1 MAAAISS
8 NPAPSKSVTISSID
22 CPGNSSARACSL
34 AASSSGRRTAYS
46 FAVLAGAGAFFHRSS
61 KGLNFTSTP
70 PYQTT
75 ATGYYR
81 PRGPSISAQ
90 SKPRPINLP
99 SSGNSPHIGG
109 APNSTDGAGGG
120 AGGWRRNLSGVF
132 EYSSRALG
140 LVWSTNR
147 ALSITL
153 AVLTLIAG
161 VLPAGVA
168 YVGAQIVDAVI
179 HAADLHHRAGTTYLN
194 NVVRYVA
201 LEALLVAATAMAQRG
216 ISLAQSLLRA
226 QLGQRVNVM
235 ILEKALTLDLTQ
247 FEDSEFYDKLTR
259 ARREASSRP
268 LSLVM
273 RTFGLLQNAISL
285 VSFGGLLVRFS
296 PWAVVLLILAGLP
309 AFLAEAKFS
318 GEAFRLF
325 RWRAPESRMQIY
337 LESVL
342 AREDYA
348 KEVKLF
354 ELGPRFLDR
363 YRDIFTRLYREDR
376 DLTLRRDAWGF
387 GLGLLGTAALYGGY
401 VWIAAETVLG
411 AMTVGQMTMYLML
424 FRQGQSAVS
433 AALSAVS
440 GLYEDNLYLSN
451 LFEYLEQPVQGSSGT
466 LTAGPKPGDGIRFED
481 VEFVYP
487 DSTAPALSHI
497 DLHVK
502 PGESLA
508 LVGENG
514 SGKTTMIKLLTR
526 LYRPTSGRIL
536 LDGLDL
542 QEWDETV
549 LRRRIGVIFQD
560 FARYQMLVGE
570 NIGAG
575 DERAFDDEARWRSA
589 AMQGLAAEFVEAL
602 PSGYRTQLG
611 KWFKDGRELSGGQ
624 WQKIALARAFM
635 RNEADI
641 LVLDEPTAAIDAAA
655 EAEVFEH
662 FRELTRNRIAIV
674 ISHRFSTVR
683 MADQIL
689 VLDEGRIVERG
700 SHDSLL
706 AEDGRYAKLFTL
718 QARGYR

>member
-1 MAAAISS
+1 
-8 NPAPSKSVTISSID
+8 
-22 CPGNSSARACSL
+22 
-34 AASSSGRRTAYS
+34 
-46 FAVLAGAGAFFHRSS
+46 
-61 KGLNFTSTP
+61 
-70 PYQTT
+70 
-75 ATGYYR
+75 
-81 PRGPSISAQ
+81 
-90 SKPRPINLP
+90 
-99 SSGNSPHIGG
+99 
-109 APNSTDGAGGG
+109 
-120 AGGWRRNLSGVF
+120 
-132 EYSSRALG
+132 
-140 LVWSTNR
+140 
-147 ALSITL
+147 
-153 AVLTLIAG
+153 
-161 VLPAGVA
+161 
-168 YVGAQIVDAVI
+168 
-179 HAADLHHRAGTTYLN
+179 
-194 NVVRYVA
+194 
-201 LEALLVAATAMAQRG
+201 
-216 ISLAQSLLRA
+216 
-226 QLGQRVNVM
+226 
-235 ILEKALTLDLTQ
+235 LDLTQ

-285 VSFGGLLVRFS
+285 VSFGGLLIRFS

-309 AFLAEAKFS
+309 AFVAEAKFS

-325 RWRAPESRMQIY
+325 RWRAPEARMQIY

-342 AREDYA
+342 AREDNA

-354 ELGPRFLDR
+354 ELGPRLLDR

-387 GLGLLGTAALYGGY
+387 CLGLVGTATLYGGY
-401 VWIAAETVLG
+401 AWIAAETVLG

-451 LFEYLEQPVQGSSGT
+451 LYEYLEQPIGSRSGDT
-466 LTAGPKPGDGIRFED
+466 KHGPSPGDGIRFEN
-481 VEFVYP
+481 VEFIYP
-487 DSTAPALSHI
+487 GAATPALSGI
-497 DLHVK
+497 DLHVR

-508 LVGENG
+508 LVGQNG
-514 SGKTTMIKLLTR
+514 SGKTTLIKLLTR
-526 LYRPTSGRIL
+526 LYRPTRGRIL

-542 QEWDETV
+542 EEWDETT
-549 LRRRIGVIFQD
+549 LRQRIGVIFQD
-560 FARYQMLVGE
+560 FARYQMMVGE
-570 NIGAG
+570 NIGVG
-575 DERAFDDEARWRSA
+575 DVRAFDDEGRWRSA
-589 AMQGLAAEFVEAL
+589 AAQGLAAEFVDTL
-602 PSGYRTQLG
+602 PAGYHTQLG

-641 LVLDEPTAAIDAAA
+641 LVLDEPTAAIDAGA

-683 MADQIL
+683 MTDQIL
-689 VLDEGRIVERG
+689 VLEEGRIVERG
-700 SHDSLL
+700 SHESLM
-706 AEDGRYAKLFTL
+706 AADGRYAKLFTL

>member
-1 MAAAISS
+1 MASRPSPHFAGTLGQAPPAADPGGLQRSWL
-8 NPAPSKSVTISSID
+8 SVF
-22 CPGNSSARACSL
+22 
-34 AASSSGRRTAYS
+34 AYS
-46 FAVLAGAGAFFHRSS
+46 R
-61 KGLNFTSTP
+61 
-70 PYQTT
+70 
-75 ATGYYR
+75 
-81 PRGPSISAQ
+81 
-90 SKPRPINLP
+90 
-99 SSGNSPHIGG
+99 
-109 APNSTDGAGGG
+109 
-120 AGGWRRNLSGVF
+120 
-132 EYSSRALG
+132 RALV
-140 LVWSTNR
+140 LVWTTNK

-153 AVLTLIAG
+153 ALLTLIAG
-161 VLPAGVA
+161 VLPAAVA
-168 YVGAQIVDAVI
+168 FIGAQIVDAVI
-179 HAADLHHRAGTTYLN
+179 HAAELHRQTGATLLTP
-194 NVVRYVA
+194 VVKYVG
-201 LEALLVAATAMAQRG
+201 LEALAVAATSMAQRG

-285 VSFGGLLVRFS
+285 VSFGGLLIRFS

-342 AREDYA
+342 AREDTA

-354 ELGPRFLDR
+354 ELGPRLLDR

-387 GLGLLGTAALYGGY
+387 GLGLVGTAALYGGY
-401 VWIAAETVLG
+401 AWIAAETVLG

-424 FRQGQSAVS
+424 FRQGQTAVS

-451 LFEYLEQPVQGSSGT
+451 LFEYLEQPVGSSRGDIKR
-466 LTAGPKPGDGIRFED
+466 GPNPGDGIRFED

-487 DSTAPALSHI
+487 GATAPALSNI
-497 DLHVK
+497 DLHVR

-508 LVGENG
+508 LVGQNG
-514 SGKTTMIKLLTR
+514 SGKTTLIKLLTR
-526 LYRPTSGRIL
+526 LYQPTRGRIL

-542 QEWDETV
+542 REWDETT
-549 LRRRIGVIFQD
+549 LRQRIGVIFQD

-575 DERAFDDEARWRSA
+575 DARAFEDEGRWRSA
-589 AMQGLAAEFVEAL
+589 AVQGLAAEFVEAL
-602 PSGYRTQLG
+602 PAGYHTQLG

-641 LVLDEPTAAIDAAA
+641 LVLDEPTAAIDAGA

-683 MADQIL
+683 MTDQIL
-689 VLDEGRIVERG
+689 VLEEGRIVERG
-700 SHDSLL
+700 SHESLM
-706 AEDGRYAKLFTL
+706 AADGRYAKLFTL

>member
-1 MAAAISS
+1 MF
-8 NPAPSKSVTISSID
+8 
-22 CPGNSSARACSL
+22 
-34 AASSSGRRTAYS
+34 AYS
-46 FAVLAGAGAFFHRSS
+46 R
-61 KGLNFTSTP
+61 
-70 PYQTT
+70 
-75 ATGYYR
+75 
-81 PRGPSISAQ
+81 
-90 SKPRPINLP
+90 
-99 SSGNSPHIGG
+99 
-109 APNSTDGAGGG
+109 
-120 AGGWRRNLSGVF
+120 
-132 EYSSRALG
+132 RALL
-140 LVWSTNR
+140 LVWTTNK
-147 ALSITL
+147 ALSVTL
-153 AVLTLIAG
+153 AVLTLAAG
-161 VLPAGVA
+161 ILPAGIA
-168 YVGAQIVDAVI
+168 YVGSLIVDAVI
-179 HAADLHHRAGTTYLN
+179 HAADLHRRSGATAVLE
-194 NVVRYVA
+194 VVKFVA
-201 LEALLVAATAMAQRG
+201 LEALLVAATSLAQRG

-235 ILEKALTLDLTQ
+235 ILEKALTLELTQ

-273 RTFGLLQNAISL
+273 RTFGLLQNAVSL
-285 VSFGGLLVRFS
+285 LSFGGLLVRFS
-296 PWAVVLLILAGLP
+296 PWAVVLLVLAGLP
-309 AFLAEAKFS
+309 AFIAEAKFS

-325 RWRAPESRMQIY
+325 RWRAPEARMQIY

-342 AREDYA
+342 AREDTA

-354 ELGPRFLDR
+354 ELGPRLLAR
-363 YRDIFTRLYREDR
+363 YREIFNRLYREDR
-376 DLTLRRDAWGF
+376 DLTVRRDAWGF
-387 GLGLLGTAALYGGY
+387 GLGLAAICALYGGY
-401 VWIAAETVLG
+401 AWIAVQTVRG

-424 FRQGQSAVS
+424 FRQGQAAVS
-433 AALSAVS
+433 AALTAVS

-451 LFEYLEQPVQGSSGT
+451 LFEYLEQPVGHTGGS
-466 LTAGPKPGDGIRFED
+466 AVRGPRPGDGIRFQH
-481 VEFVYP
+481 VSFVYP
-487 DSTAPALSHI
+487 GEGTAALSDI

-508 LVGENG
+508 LVGQNG
-514 SGKTTMIKLLTR
+514 SGKTTLIKLLTR
-526 LYRPTSGRIL
+526 LYRPTRGTIL

-542 QEWDETV
+542 EQWQETA
-549 LRRRIGVIFQD
+549 LRQRIGVIFQD

-575 DERAFDDEARWRSA
+575 DVRAFDDEQRWRSA
-589 AMQGLAAEFVEAL
+589 ALQGLAAEFVEQL
-602 PSGYRTQLG
+602 PAGYQTQLG

-641 LVLDEPTAAIDAAA
+641 LVLDEPTASIDAGA

-689 VLDEGRIVERG
+689 VLEEGRIVERG
-700 SHDSLL
+700 SHESLM
-706 AEDGRYAKLFTL
+706 AGHGRYANLFTL